1 MSLHHSS
8 VNAGERLKILDV
20 LRGFA
25 LMGIFAANVY
35 IFDLES
41 LSEVEDSFEAL
52 AVGLADIPF
61 LVFTSVFILNKMM
74 ALFSMLFGAGILLLA
89 ERLEARKEA
98 SLNIHY
104 TRNGILAVVGLIH
117 GLLWFGDVLL
127 IYALCA
133 FVLFPLRR
141 WSSRSFVLLGSML
154 WVAVLTTS
162 YWPGSSGL
170 IADYALRAIAMMLL
184 GMALYRSGI
193 LTAARDL
200 EWYRKKCVR
209 LLGVGLPVCL
219 VAWGFY
225 DANQSLSKLVHNIG
239 VPCVALGYL
248 CLVIHCYQRGVF
260 PKLTAR
266 LAAAGQMALTNY
278 LLQTGLGTALVAI
291 CNEVRGERVSVF
303 WMMLIT
309 FAVWALQL
317 GWSEPWMRRFEYGP
331 VEWLWRSATYRRIQP
346 FKSVG

>member
-1 MSLHHSS
+1 
-8 VNAGERLKILDV
+8 
-20 LRGFA
+20 
-25 LMGIFAANVY
+25 MGIFAANVY

-41 LSEVEDSFEAL
+41 LSDVEDSFEAL

-61 LVFTSVFILNKMM
+61 LLFTSVFILNKMM

-141 WSSRSFVLLGSML
+141 CSSRSFVLLGSMS

-200 EWYRKKCVR
+200 VWYRKQCVR
-209 LLGVGLPVCL
+209 LLAVGLPVCL

-260 PKLTAR
+260 PKLTTR

-278 LLQTGLGTALVAI
+278 LLQTGLGL
-291 CNEVRGERVSVF
+291 S
-303 WMMLIT
+303 LIH
-309 FAVWALQL
+309 
-317 GWSEPWMRRFEYGP
+317 
-331 VEWLWRSATYRRIQP
+331 I
-346 FKSVG
+346 

>member
-1 MSLHHSS
+1 MSVPSQPIDFFQRHKS
-8 VNAGERLKILDV
+8 LDV

-25 LMGIFAANVY
+25 LMGIFAANIY
-35 IFDLES
+35 IFDVDGFG
-41 LSEVEDSFEAL
+41 EVKESFEAL
-52 AVGLADIPF
+52 SYGAADLPF
-61 LVFTSVFILNKMM
+61 AVFTLIFILNKMM

-89 ERLEARKEA
+89 ERLEAREEA

-141 WSSRSFVLLGSML
+141 CSSRSFVLLGSMS

-209 LLGVGLPVCL
+209 LLAVGLPVCL

-248 CLVIHCYQRGVF
+248 CLVIHCCRRGVF

-278 LLQTGLGTALVAI
+278 LLQTGLGL
-291 CNEVRGERVSVF
+291 S
-303 WMMLIT
+303 LIH
-309 FAVWALQL
+309 
-317 GWSEPWMRRFEYGP
+317 
-331 VEWLWRSATYRRIQP
+331 I
-346 FKSVG
+346 

>member
-1 MSLHHSS
+1 MTLHHSS

-41 LSEVEDSFEAL
+41 LSDIEDSFNAL
-52 AVGLADIPF
+52 VVGVADVPF

-89 ERLEARKEA
+89 ERLQARNEPSQK
-98 SLNIHY
+98 IHY
-104 TRNGILAVVGLIH
+104 TRNALLAAMGFIH
-117 GLLWFGDVLL
+117 GLFWFGDVLL

-141 WSSRSFVLLGSML
+141 WSSRRFLSLGSIL
-154 WVAVLTTS
+154 WLAVLTTS
-162 YWPGSSGL
+162 FWPGSSGL
-170 IADYALRAIAMMLL
+170 IADYAFRAMAMMLL

-193 LTAARDL
+193 LTATRAP
-200 EWYRKKCVR
+200 EWYRKRCLG
-209 LLGVGLPVCL
+209 LLAAGLPLCL
-219 VAWGFY
+219 VAWTFY
-225 DANQSLSKLVHNIG
+225 DANEPLSKLVHNVG
-239 VPCVALGYL
+239 VPCVAVGYL
-248 CLVIHCYQRGVF
+248 CLTINFFQRGMF
-260 PKLTAR
+260 PKLTSR

-278 LLQTGLGTALVAI
+278 LLQTVLGTALVATF
-291 CNEVRGERVSVF
+291 NAVRGERVSVF

-309 FAVWALQL
+309 FAVWVLQL
-317 GWSEPWMRRFEYGP
+317 GWSRPWMHYFEYGP
-331 VEWLWRSATYRRIQP
+331 VEWLWRSATYRRVQP
-346 FKSVG
+346 FRSVR